1 MEAHIF
7 VIHLFN
13 IGAYLDVE
21 FIQSPK
27 FWRWNAVKSEIGGCF
42 NDHAQKSNVSG
53 SRASKRPGIVL
64 LLVYMHVNLERS
76 HSNDIL

>member
-21 FIQSPK
+21 IIQSPK
-27 FWRWNAVKSEIGGCF
+27 FWRWNAVKCEIGGCF
-42 NDHAQKSNVSG
+42 NDHAQKSNVC
-53 SRASKRPGIVL
+53 RASKRPGIVL